1 MVDMEKQERRAAYA
15 SLWILALAFGWI
27 EASVVVYLREIYVRE
42 VSLHGP
48 NDWAGLQIT
57 LVSLPG
63 HLVVVEMAREAC
75 TLFLLGAVAWLA
87 GRRPADRAGAFLLS
101 FGIWDLTYYAALKL
115 VVGWPDSLSAWDILF
130 LIPLPWVA
138 PMWAPV
144 TIATIFVAAGSYL
157 FWTSERERRYRWPDI
172 GVLVASVLLTIAA
185 FLVESR
191 AAIDHRAPEQFP
203 VWLFGAGVVLGTVW
217 FIRVERGVALKSDA
231 RAPWVDVRVQTV
243 LPERSQVI
251 AGQSGRTTSRGATFE
266 PHEEAD
272 IGRVIREYTEAKRRL
287 DALVNEAGQLGER
300 FERLA
305 QGLSAH
311 PRRMIIGL
319 PERPGDATEW
329 DVIPSHPLPRIEQL
343 AALTD
348 DIREAA
354 QTVDD
359 LGERLILMGRADLA
373 EQPDGFFQ

>member
-1 MVDMEKQERRAAYA
+1 MKNQERRAAYA
-15 SLWILALAFGWI
+15 SLWVLALAFGWI

-42 VSLHGP
+42 VSLQGP
-48 NDWAGLQIT
+48 NYWAGLQVT

-63 HLVVVEMAREAC
+63 HLVVVEMVREAC
-75 TLFLLGAVAWLA
+75 TLLLLGAVAWLA

-115 VVGWPDSLSAWDILF
+115 IVGWPDSLSAWDILF

-138 PMWAPV
+138 PMWAPA
-144 TIATIFVAAGSYL
+144 TIATFFVAAGSYL

-191 AAIDHRAPEQFP
+191 AAIDHRVPEAFP
-203 VWLFGAGVVLGTVW
+203 VWLFGAGVVLGAVW
-217 FIRVERGVALKSDA
+217 FIRVERGVARKSDT
-231 RAPWVDVRVQTV
+231 RPPWVDVRVQTV
-243 LPERSQVI
+243 LPERSQVT
-251 AGQSGRTTSRGATFE
+251 GTQNGRTASGGAAFE
-266 PHEEAD
+266 PHEETD
-272 IGRVIREYTEAKRRL
+272 LGRVIRDYTDAKRRL
-287 DALVNEAGQLGER
+287 DRLVKEAGELGER
-300 FERLA
+300 FARLA

-319 PERPGDATEW
+319 LARPDDATEW
-329 DVIPSHPLPRIEQL
+329 DVVPSHQLPRIERL
-343 AALTD
+343 AALTS

-354 QTVDD
+354 LKVDD
-359 LGERLILMGRADLA
+359 LRERLILMGHADA
-373 EQPDGFFQ
+373 VEQPDGFFQ